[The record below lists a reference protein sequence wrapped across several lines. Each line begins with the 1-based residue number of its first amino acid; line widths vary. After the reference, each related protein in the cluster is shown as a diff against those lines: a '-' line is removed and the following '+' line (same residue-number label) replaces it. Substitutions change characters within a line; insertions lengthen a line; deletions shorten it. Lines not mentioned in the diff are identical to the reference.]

1 MRIDELIWDEWNE
14 EHIARHSVEPDEVEQ
29 AIFDPSSLF
38 FATSREGERRS
49 LVLGL
54 TEAGRYLFVVLEPLS
69 GGRAYPVTAREMT
82 DAEKRRFK
90 TRGK

>member
-1 MRIDELIWDEWNE
+1 MNPE
-14 EHIARHSVEPDEVEQ
+14 EVED
-29 AIFDPSSLF
+29 AAFDPSSIL
-38 FATSREGERRS
+38 FATSREGERY
-49 LVLGL
+49 LVLGV